1 MNFTI
6 NKWGST
12 IGALGKTHLKK
23 HAFTREAK
31 NNDAKWKLKPNII
44 YNVMKKWK
52 QQAHNVILS
61 LGQNF

>member
-1 MNFTI
+1 MNLTI

-12 IGALGKTHLKK
+12 MDAFGKTHLKK
-23 HAFTREAK
+23 HALIREAK

-44 YNVMKKWK
+44 CNVMKKWK

-61 LGQNF
+61 LGQNI